1 MITRRNLLNGGI
13 GLASIIVAGKA
24 PASIVKS
31 LGSANG
37 TSYIS
42 GRHLYD
48 AEVEYLGTN
57 PDGAYI
63 DTQVPFPSSGRVR
76 CKFFVDGTRA
86 YGPRIRCWLFGG
98 DTGLPFIYQRWY
110 YGGRINFV
118 DNAQSNGKVISTT
131 WNNAILESDNQY
143 SNGKGN
149 VMFFGKCSTITGG
162 APRIPGAG
170 ANDRI
175 YYLVI
180 EDDLGNTV
188 IDLIPVRFR
197 NESGLKEGALYDR
210 ISGKLFRN
218 SGTGSFIIGPDKE

>member
-1 MITRRNLLNGGI
+1 MTKIMCITILILLYGAFAF
-13 GLASIIVAGKA
+13 ASPVKALIAGKGA
-24 PASIVKS
+24 
-31 LGSANG
+31 
-37 TSYIS
+37 IS
-42 GRHLYD
+42 ENADDKVLYD

-63 DTQVPFPSSGRVR
+63 DTQIPFPSSGRVR

-86 YGPRIRCWLFGG
+86 YGPRIRCWLFSG
-98 DTGLPFIYQRWY
+98 DTGVPFIHQRWY
-110 YGGRINFV
+110 NGGCIYFM
-118 DNAQSNGKVISTT
+118 APKATLISET
-131 WNNAILESDNQY
+131 WINAILESDNQY
-143 SNGKGN
+143 SGGKGN
-149 VMFFGKCSTITGG
+149 IMFFGKCSTITGG

-218 SGTGSFIIGPDKE
+218 SGTGSFIIGPDKVRFNQTR